1 MELESAAA
9 ELYGLDP
16 AGFTAA
22 RDAMA
27 ARVRQEGDRALAKR
41 IAALRRP
48 TVAAWAANLLARRR
62 PAEAERLVELG
73 RALGEAQRTL
83 AGEELRELSHQ
94 RHVLVTALARDAV
107 ALAAEEG
114 RPVSEPGLR
123 EIEQTLHAAL
133 ADPAVARE
141 WLAARLART
150 PPPPTGFGIE
160 PDPTAVRAHRPSPPT
175 AARSPRP
182 PEPAPAPPA
191 EPKPDAVRAHH
202 PPKPVPA
209 AAPDP
214 APARSRRPSATRRAD
229 PEPATERE
237 PAVAGARRPAEPASE
252 PEPESEVPAPD
263 PAHLRALEEAREA
276 ADTATREAE
285 RGQEQLRTAEEELR
299 RARAALREREEQ
311 LAEAEHHLT
320 EARTTADRAATHHRE
335 AARAARTAQK
345 EADRTLRTLARLE
358 ARPLP

>member
-22 RDAMA
+22 RDALA
-27 ARVRQEGDRALAKR
+27 ARARQEGDRALARR

-48 TVAAWAANLLARRR
+48 TAAAWAANLLARRR

-94 RHVLVTALARDAV
+94 RHVLVTALARDAA

-133 ADPAVARE
+133 ADPEVAQE

-160 PDPTAVRAHRPSPPT
+160 PDPTAVRARRPSAPA
-175 AARSPRP
+175 AARSHRRP
-182 PEPAPAPPA
+182 EPEPAPAA
-191 EPKPDAVRAHH
+191 EPE
-202 PPKPVPA
+202 
-209 AAPDP
+209 P
-214 APARSRRPSATRRAD
+214 APGRSRRASATRRAD
-229 PEPATERE
+229 PGTATERG
-237 PAVAGARRPAEPASE
+237 PDTAGAGRPADPGSE
-252 PEPESEVPAPD
+252 PEPGVPAPD
-263 PAHLRALEEAREA
+263 PAHLRALAQAQEA

-285 RGQEQLRTAEEELR
+285 RGQEQLRAAEEELR

-311 LAEAEHHLT
+311 LAEAEHHLA
-320 EARTTADRAATHHRE
+320 EARSTADRAAAHHRE
-335 AARAARTAQK
+335 AARTARATQEQADEAARTL
-345 EADRTLRTLARLE
+345 TRLQ
-358 ARPLP
+358 APPAP